1 MGFEGTI
8 LDRDVAE
15 MGLEGNKS
23 AGRSDY
29 VLWSMERATE
39 EVTIRAM
46 LSMYHL
52 APHFYISIFVFLGQ
66 VVRSQHFTR
75 LV

>member
-1 MGFEGTI
+1 MFGNECRQLGRRIGAKCREWYRLYGVGFEGMI
-8 LDRDVAE
+8 LDRDVRE

-39 EVTIRAM
+39 EVTA
-46 LSMYHL
+46 
-52 APHFYISIFVFLGQ
+52 
-66 VVRSQHFTR
+66 
-75 LV
+75 